1 MSSSVTEQKD
11 STRRYNT
18 APSGFAPQSDLPKDF
33 MDFVLPFITL

>member
-18 APSGFAPQSDLPKDF
+18 APPAFDPSNDLPKGF